1 VSIDTEEF
9 KKEFIEEAREYLDI
23 LNRSIIRIEYGELD
37 LIDEVFRCAHTLKGM
52 AGALGYEN
60 LQGVSHRLE
69 DIFDAIRS
77 GELTVSP
84 DNIDTVLNG
93 LDRIERMID
102 KIDAE
107 NTDDLKEKEK
117 EKEKRALKISITLSD
132 DCTLKGIRAYLVIQT
147 LEEHGEVL
155 KMTPPMEDIEDEK
168 FDLDFSV
175 ILRTDEEED
184 EIREVLNRI
193 ADLERIKITESEVL
207 KEEERAQESK
217 IFEYPEKEI
226 TKEHI
231 SVVRVDI
238 HRLDKIMNIIG
249 ELVISKGRL
258 SQIGKEYNIRELNDA
273 LEGTGRSMTELQ
285 NEIMTIRMV
294 PISRIFNRFPRMI
307 RDYCRGTGKK
317 IKFAMEG
324 GETELDRAILDDIT
338 DPLVHLIRNSMD
350 HGIELPEDR
359 TSVGKDEEGC
369 IKLSARRERD
379 DVIVEVEDDGVG
391 IDIEDVRKKAV
402 EMGILS
408 QEEVD
413 KLDDEVV
420 KKLIF
425 LPGFS
430 TSKDVGELSG
440 RGVGLDVVKNKVEAL
455 GGSVKHYSKKREGTK
470 VVLSLPPSMAI
481 AKVLIADVSG
491 ERYAIPLN
499 DILEITRIE
508 DAGAKTLY
516 RRRVLNIRGKVIPLI
531 PLSEVLKNRRF
542 LNIFNLN
549 DEKGRYA
556 IIVERNDEETIA
568 LVVDGV
574 LDQQDILIKPLD
586 RFLSDTIG
594 IGGMTILGDGKVVL
608 IIDINSLPLDGVSNA

>member
-1 VSIDTEEF
+1 MSIDTEEF

-23 LNRSIIRIEYGELD
+23 LNRSIIRIEEGELD

-52 AGALGYEN
+52 AGTLGYEN

-69 DIFDAIRS
+69 DIFDGIRS
-77 GELTVSP
+77 GEITVSP

-93 LDRIERMID
+93 VDRIERMID

-107 NTDDLKEKEK
+107 NTDDLEEKER

-147 LEEHGEVL
+147 MEEHGEVL
-155 KMTPPMEDIEDEK
+155 KITPPMEDIEDEK
-168 FDLDFSV
+168 FGLDFSV
-175 ILRTDEEED
+175 ILRTDEEEA

-193 ADLERIKITESEVL
+193 ADLERIKITKSEVL

-217 IFEYPEKEI
+217 IFEYPKKEI

-238 HRLDKIMNIIG
+238 NRLDKIMNLIG
-249 ELVISKGRL
+249 ELVISDGRL
-258 SQIGKEYNIRELNDA
+258 SQIGKEYNIVELNDA
-273 LEGTGRSMTELQ
+273 LEGAGRSMTELQ

-294 PISRIFNRFPRMI
+294 PISRIFNRFPRMV
-307 RDYCRGTGKK
+307 RDYCRETGKK
-317 IKFAMEG
+317 IKFVMEG
-324 GETELDRAILDDIT
+324 GETELDRAILDDII

-359 TSVGKDEEGC
+359 ISVGKAEEGY

-391 IDIEDVRKKAV
+391 IDIEDVRRKAV
-402 EMGILS
+402 EKGILS

-413 KLDDEVV
+413 KLDDEVA
-420 KKLIF
+420 KNLIL

-430 TSKDVGELSG
+430 TSKAVGELSG
-440 RGVGLDVVKNKVEAL
+440 RGVGMDVVKTRVEAL
-455 GGSVKHYSKKREGTK
+455 GGSVRIYSKKGEGMK

-499 DILEITRIE
+499 DVLEIARIG
-508 DAGAKTLY
+508 DVGAKTLY
-516 RRRVLNIRGKVIPLI
+516 KRRVLSIRGKVIPLI
-531 PLSEVLKNRRF
+531 LLSEVFKNRRL

-549 DEKGRYA
+549 DDAGGDA
-556 IIVERNDEETIA
+556 IIVERNDEEIIA

-574 LDQQDILIKPLD
+574 LDQRDILIKPLD
-586 RFLSDTIG
+586 RFLSDIRG
-594 IGGMTILGDGKVVL
+594 IGGMTILGDGKVVP

>member
-52 AGALGYEN
+52 AGTLGYEN

-258 SQIGKEYNIRELNDA
+258 SQIGKEYRE
-273 LEGTGRSMTELQ
+273 
-285 NEIMTIRMV
+285 
-294 PISRIFNRFPRMI
+294 F
-307 RDYCRGTGKK
+307 
-317 IKFAMEG
+317 
-324 GETELDRAILDDIT
+324 
-338 DPLVHLIRNSMD
+338 
-350 HGIELPEDR
+350 
-359 TSVGKDEEGC
+359 
-369 IKLSARRERD
+369 
-379 DVIVEVEDDGVG
+379 
-391 IDIEDVRKKAV
+391 
-402 EMGILS
+402 
-408 QEEVD
+408 
-413 KLDDEVV
+413 
-420 KKLIF
+420 
-425 LPGFS
+425 
-430 TSKDVGELSG
+430 
-440 RGVGLDVVKNKVEAL
+440 
-455 GGSVKHYSKKREGTK
+455 
-470 VVLSLPPSMAI
+470 
-481 AKVLIADVSG
+481 
-491 ERYAIPLN
+491 
-499 DILEITRIE
+499 
-508 DAGAKTLY
+508 
-516 RRRVLNIRGKVIPLI
+516 
-531 PLSEVLKNRRF
+531 
-542 LNIFNLN
+542 
-549 DEKGRYA
+549 
-556 IIVERNDEETIA
+556 
-568 LVVDGV
+568 
-574 LDQQDILIKPLD
+574 
-586 RFLSDTIG
+586 
-594 IGGMTILGDGKVVL
+594 
-608 IIDINSLPLDGVSNA
+608 

>member
-1 VSIDTEEF
+1 MSIDTEEF

-23 LNRSIIRIEYGELD
+23 LNRSIIRIEDGELD

-52 AGALGYEN
+52 AGTLGYEN

-69 DIFDAIRS
+69 DIFDDIRS
-77 GELTVSP
+77 GEITVSP

-107 NTDDLKEKEK
+107 NTDDLEEMKK

-147 LEEHGEVL
+147 LEEHGEIL
-155 KMTPPMEDIEDEK
+155 KITPSMEDIEDEK
-168 FDLDFSV
+168 FGLDFSA
-175 ILRTDEEED
+175 ILRTDEEEA

-193 ADLERIKITESEVL
+193 ADLERIEITESEVL
-207 KEEERAQESK
+207 K
-217 IFEYPEKEI
+217 EKEI

-258 SQIGKEYNIRELNDA
+258 SQIGKEYNIVELNDA
-273 LEGTGRSMTELQ
+273 LESTGRSMTELQ

-307 RDYCRGTGKK
+307 RDYCRDTGKK
-317 IKFAMEG
+317 IKFTVEG

-359 TSVGKDEEGC
+359 ISVGKAEEGY

-402 EMGILS
+402 EKGILS

-440 RGVGLDVVKNKVEAL
+440 RGVGLDVVKTRVEAL
-455 GGSVKHYSKKREGTK
+455 GGSVKIYSNKGEGMK
-470 VVLSLPPSMAI
+470 VLLSLPPSMAI
-481 AKVLIADVSG
+481 VKVLIADVSG

-499 DILEITRIE
+499 DILEITRVE
-508 DAGAKTLY
+508 DVGAKTLY
-516 RRRVLNIRGKVIPLI
+516 RRRVLSIRGKVIPLI
-531 PLSEVLKNRRF
+531 SLSEV
-542 LNIFNLN
+542 FNLN
-549 DEKGRYA
+549 DDAGRYA
-556 IIVERNDEETIA
+556 IIVERDDEETIA

-574 LDQQDILIKPLD
+574 LDQRDILIKPLD
-586 RFLSDTIG
+586 RFLSDIRG
-594 IGGMTILGDGKVVL
+594 IGGMTILGDGKVIL